1 MADVTLTV
9 TGLSST
15 SSLGDLSY
23 TGAASGYGRYTWGQ
37 AGWNDSTLIEQGWG
51 RESWGYQSW
60 GDTPIVTLP
69 SLSAST
75 SLGALIAEIKPG
87 WGTLDWGENGWGTVE
102 SAVFNLTGLSATSSV
117 GTLIAEDVVGLP
129 ALSVETDIGSLTAF
143 SNHTLTLPSLSLVS
157 SPGLLSVDDH
167 SIGLSGQSATSAV
180 GSISPADVM
189 GITAPSAAQTDV
201 GNITI
206 SSNPVIDVTGVSA
219 STSLGSLTIDN
230 ITPALLAGQSA
241 STSLG
246 TLTTTQLSIASL
258 VGLGQVATSSIG
270 EVVVLGYQDIDI
282 IGNTSYSAVNKTN
295 GASYSDVDVV
305 GNTSYTDVTRVVQE
319 KKIMASTYT
328 DLGLELMATGE
339 NAGTWGTKTNA
350 NLSLIEQLTG
360 GYNSQAVTDSGTPT
374 ALTIADGALT
384 GTAQQRVIELTGS
397 ISGSRVVTFPLLT
410 ENFYIIKNGTSGAY
424 TVQLKAASGS
434 GATVTFAADN
444 KGYKLIY
451 LDGVATN
458 TGVFEAV
465 FGDVTLTGTETLT
478 NKTLTSPKIGTSI
491 LDTGGN
497 ELFKLTATGS
507 AVNELTYANA
517 ATGNKPTFTASGGD
531 TNIGVSIQPKG
542 SGTVTIDALTFPAA
556 DGSADQILTTNGSG
570 VLSFVDNSGG
580 TSWQAV
586 QTSTPFTAVAGNG
599 YFINTTSGA
608 IEMDLPAGSIGDEI
622 SFVDYAGTF
631 DTNAL
636 TIDQNG
642 TEKIMGSTSPLT
654 VSVERAANTLVYTD
668 STQGWL
674 LKNK

>member
-1 MADVTLTV
+1 
-9 TGLSST
+9 
-15 SSLGDLSY
+15 
-23 TGAASGYGRYTWGQ
+23 
-37 AGWNDSTLIEQGWG
+37 
-51 RESWGYQSW
+51 
-60 GDTPIVTLP
+60 
-69 SLSAST
+69 
-75 SLGALIAEIKPG
+75 
-87 WGTLDWGENGWGTVE
+87 
-102 SAVFNLTGLSATSSV
+102 
-117 GTLIAEDVVGLP
+117 
-129 ALSVETDIGSLTAF
+129 
-143 SNHTLTLPSLSLVS
+143 
-157 SPGLLSVDDH
+157 
-167 SIGLSGQSATSAV
+167 
-180 GSISPADVM
+180 
-189 GITAPSAAQTDV
+189 
-201 GNITI
+201 
-206 SSNPVIDVTGVSA
+206 
-219 STSLGSLTIDN
+219 
-230 ITPALLAGQSA
+230 
-241 STSLG
+241 
-246 TLTTTQLSIASL
+246 
-258 VGLGQVATSSIG
+258 
-270 EVVVLGYQDIDI
+270 
-282 IGNTSYSAVNKTN
+282 
-295 GASYSDVDVV
+295 
-305 GNTSYTDVTRVVQE
+305 
-319 KKIMASTYT
+319 MASTYT

-360 GYNSQAVTDSGTPT
+360 GVNSQAVTDSGTPT

-397 ISGSRVVTFPLLT
+397 ITGARVVTFPLLT

-491 LDTGGN
+491 LDTSGN

-556 DGSADQILTTNGSG
+556 DGSANQILTTNGSG

-580 TSWQAV
+580 TDWQAV
-586 QTSTPFTAVAGNG
+586 QTSATFTAAAGKG
-599 YFINTTSGA
+599 YFINTTSNA

-668 STQGWL
+668 GTQGWL